1 MVATSVRSVF
11 DRQLA
16 KLQDDVLN
24 LAAAVEHQLQE
35 AIGALHGHDLEAA
48 RLVDTFD
55 AQVNQLRYR
64 IEEDAYTILALQ
76 QPNGRDMRR
85 IVASVSITTNLER
98 MGDHAAGIARLVDRM
113 DGLTSPAC
121 LPVPAFTRMADLAA
135 TSLRDTMRALT
146 NQDADLAR
154 DVARRDDQID
164 ALHKETYDLLISTMT
179 EDPASI
185 ECATLLLWVSHNL
198 ERYADRI
205 SNICERIVYVATGHL
220 HKVRG
225 DKMP

>member
-11 DRQLA
+11 DRQLT
-16 KLQDDVLN
+16 KLQDDVLH
-24 LAAAVEHQLQE
+24 LAEMVEHQLQD
-35 AIGALHGHDLEAA
+35 AVTALHDRDLATA
-48 RLVDTFD
+48 RRVDAFD

-64 IEEDAYTILALQ
+64 IEEDAYTVLALQ
-76 QPNGRDMRR
+76 QPNARDMRR
-85 IVASVSITTNLER
+85 IVASVSIVTNLER
-98 MGDHAAGIARLVDRM
+98 MGDHAAGIARLVARV
-113 DGLTSPAC
+113 DGLTAPAC

-135 TSLRDTMRALT
+135 TSLRDAMRALA
-146 NQDADLAR
+146 NQDAGLAR

-164 ALHKETYDLLISTMT
+164 TLHKETYDLLISTMT

-205 SNICERIVYVATGHL
+205 SNICERIVYLATGHL